1 MWEVV
6 VHLFSKQAIIITMQ
20 TMLILSHYTKK
31 NIFIEDK
38 HSTTSHKLNSINSS
52 YLFQLVYS
60 ESIMNV
66 VLNLLKE
73 L

>member
-1 MWEVV
+1 
-6 VHLFSKQAIIITMQ
+6 MQ

-31 NIFIEDK
+31 NIFIEDE
-38 HSTTSHKLNSINSS
+38 HSTTGHKLNSINSS
-52 YLFQLVYS
+52 YLFLLIYS

-73 L
+73 LLMIVNDYS

>member
-1 MWEVV
+1 
-6 VHLFSKQAIIITMQ
+6 MQ